1 MIRRVKGQLKN
12 LIRRSDCVNENV
24 EVENSPS
31 KLVNIQ
37 ISFFFFLID
46 QTKQMI
52 VFRIGPST
60 IMDHLFE
67 DFLCDAFR
75 KRAWSIREFSDSI
88 LDKIRQF
95 PHPFSDQV
103 SKPHSPLAG
112 LV

>member
-12 LIRRSDCVNENV
+12 LIRRSDSVNENV

-37 ISFFFFLID
+37 MSFFFLID

-67 DFLCDAFR
+67 VFLCDAFR
-75 KRAWSIREFSDSI
+75 KRAWRIRELSDSI